1 MPGPGRFGPRSRKQS
16 GRSAR
21 GFTLIELLVVI
32 AIISVLIALL
42 LPAVQQA
49 REAARRTQCR
59 NNLKQLGL
67 ALHNYHDNFTAF
79 PPSTTSILDFGVWSG
94 TPSDYHLHSWPTRLL
109 PYIDASTLYNRINF
123 DVSALHPLNQTS
135 AGTQLAAF
143 RCPSYTGAPVSR
155 DSLYTRFS
163 ANYANRNYV
172 ALGGTDIGRLWQ
184 DPDGVICPRG
194 PVRMRDI
201 TDGSSNTYVLAET
214 REQNAS
220 VWIDGGVAAIA
231 ARRYDEANAPSY
243 AGPELPLNYRPY
255 YVANSSGIDAEWG
268 PSSQHTGGVHHLLG
282 DGGVRFLSQNI
293 ATTLYIAVVSRAGG
307 EVIDGAP

>member
-1 MPGPGRFGPRSRKQS
+1 MVRVARP
-16 GRSAR
+16 R

-32 AIISVLIALL
+32 AIIAILIALL

-67 ALHNYHDNFTAF
+67 ALHNYHDSFTCF

-94 TPSDYHLHSWPTRLL
+94 TPSDYHLHSWSTHIL
-109 PYIDASTLYNRINF
+109 PYLDSSPLYNSINF
-123 DVSALHPLNQTS
+123 NVSALHPANQTP
-135 AGTQLAAF
+135 AANQIPSY
-143 RCPSYTGAPVSR
+143 RCPSYTGAQYSR
-155 DSLYTRFS
+155 DTLYTRFFDR
-163 ANYANRNYV
+163 YANRNYV
-172 ALGGTDIGRLWQ
+172 ALGGSDIGKLWQ
-184 DPDGVICPRG
+184 DPDGVISPRG

-201 TDGSSNTYVLAET
+201 TDGTSNTYVLAET

-220 VWIDGGVAAIA
+220 VWIDGGVGAVA
-231 ARRYDEANAPSY
+231 ARRYDAANAPSY

-255 YVANSSGIDAEWG
+255 YAAGGSGIDSDWG

-282 DGGVRFLSQNI
+282 DGGVRFVSQNI
-293 ATTLYIAVVSRAGG
+293 SSTLYIALVSRAGG
-307 EVIDGAP
+307 ELLDGAP

>member
-1 MPGPGRFGPRSRKQS
+1 MPGPGQIGPHSRQS
-16 GRSAR
+16 FKRPSR

-32 AIISVLIALL
+32 AIIAVLVALL

-67 ALHNYHDNFTAF
+67 ALHNYHDNFNVF

-94 TPSDYHLHSWPTRLL
+94 TPTDYHLHSWPSRIL
-109 PYIDASTLYNRINF
+109 PYIDSNPHYNRINF
-123 DVSALHPLNQTS
+123 DLSALHPANLPVASIQVS
-135 AGTQLAAF
+135 VY
-143 RCPSYTGAPVSR
+143 RCPSYTGATVSR

-163 ANYANRNYV
+163 PNYANRNYV

-184 DPDGVICPRG
+184 DPDGVICPLNSA
-194 PVRMRDI
+194 RMRDI

-220 VWIDGGVAAIA
+220 VWFDGGVAAIA
-231 ARRYDEANAPSY
+231 ARRYDDANAPTY

-255 YVANSSGIDAEWG
+255 FVANGSGIDAEWG

-293 ATTLYIAVVSRAGG
+293 ATTLYIALVSRAGG